1 MLSVREAI
9 DIFLPRFAPLGSER
23 VALLDATD
31 RVLAQALSV
40 QNDLPEFDHSA
51 MDGYALAWS
60 SAQSQQTLQVSA
72 EIRAGDR
79 PQPLAANTAA
89 RIFTGAPMPPG
100 ADTVLMQEDAIRT
113 GAEISLRCPI
123 EQGANVRARA
133 SEYRAGA
140 ALFDV
145 GTLLGPS
152 EIGLLA
158 AQGHAE
164 IEVFRKPRVAI
175 LPTGNELRPLG
186 APAAPY
192 TIIDSNT
199 YALSAALTRAGCI
212 PVPLGIA
219 VDDREIIR
227 SFVDRGLTFDALITV
242 GGVSVGDYDLVSE
255 VLRAAAVHV
264 EFHKVAIKPG
274 KPLLFGTYD
283 NGTRATP
290 VIGLPGNPVSALV
303 VFEVFVRPGLMRMQG
318 HRDLFPQPIEVT
330 LANSYNR
337 KPGRTEFVRAKLES
351 RAGGWLAHIR
361 RQQGSGAMSSLTAG
375 SALVIAPRE
384 RGRLEAGETL
394 KAILPSLPRRSDPG
408 FAD

>member
-1 MLSVREAI
+1 MLSVREAV
-9 DIFLPRFAPLGSER
+9 DLFMPKFAPIGTER
-23 VALLDATD
+23 VALPAALD
-31 RVLAQALSV
+31 RVLAQALPVLS
-40 QNDLPEFDHSA
+40 DLPEFDHSA

-60 SAQSQQTLQVSA
+60 STQSQQTLQVSA

-89 RIFTGAPMPPG
+89 RIFTGAPLPAG
-100 ADTVLMQEDAIRT
+100 ADSVLMQEDAIRT
-113 GAEISLRCPI
+113 GSEIALRCPI
-123 EQGANVRARA
+123 ERAANVRARA
-133 SEYRAGA
+133 SEYRAGSP
-140 ALFDV
+140 LFEQ
-145 GTLLGPS
+145 GTPLGPS

-158 AQGHAE
+158 AQGYAE
-164 IEVFRKPRVAI
+164 VEVFRRPQVAI

-186 APAAPY
+186 AAVAPF
-192 TIIDSNT
+192 TIVDSNT

-219 VDDREIIR
+219 VDDRDVIR

-255 VLRAAAVHV
+255 VLRAASVHV

-274 KPLLFGTYD
+274 KPLLFGTYAS
-283 NGTRATP
+283 GTRATP

-303 VFEVFVRPGLMRMQG
+303 VFEIFVRPGLLRMQG
-318 HRDLFPQPIEVT
+318 HRDVFPQPVAVK

-337 KPGRTEFVRAKLES
+337 KPGRTELIRARLEYQ
-351 RAGGWLAHIR
+351 AGGWLAHIHS
-361 RQQGSGAMSSLTAG
+361 QQGSGAMSSLTAD

-394 KAILPSLPRRSDPG
+394 QAIVPSLPRRADPA